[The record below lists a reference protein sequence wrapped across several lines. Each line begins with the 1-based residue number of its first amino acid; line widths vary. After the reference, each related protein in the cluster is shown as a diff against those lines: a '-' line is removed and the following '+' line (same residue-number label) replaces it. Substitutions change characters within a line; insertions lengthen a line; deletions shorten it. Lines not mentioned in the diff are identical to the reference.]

1 MVCIPEV
8 ENQFINAAA
17 DSFDV
22 ASAIEGL
29 LNDPARA
36 SIHLPRTLTA
46 EQRKHAKKIIEQ
58 HQNLKCESFGL
69 GDDRQMHIF
78 KCNSSGVP
86 GKTYM
91 NQIHGESI
99 AECSPQSFSVKNTF
113 IDDWIQ
119 PDGVPADGRNVQS
132 MPHNMFAQRLSAE
145 LIGHT
150 TSNVDSKDRI
160 ILPVTHEVTSQIS
173 IESTA
178 SEFQIAVGSSVVID
192 GLIKAPMFNGA
203 AGTVQSWDADTG
215 RYDILLSVPTPG
227 GQRWAKVKGDNLRLS
242 LPKQPIS
249 FGCFDE

>member
-8 ENQFINAAA
+8 ESEYINAAA

-22 ASAIEGL
+22 ASVIEGL
-29 LNDPARA
+29 LADPSRA
-36 SIHLPRTLTA
+36 SIQLPRTLTA
-46 EQRKHAKKIIEQ
+46 EQRRHAKKIIEQ
-58 HQNLKCESFGL
+58 HQNLKCESFGM
-69 GDDRQMHIF
+69 GEDRQMHVF
-78 KCNSSGVP
+78 KCNTSGIQEKP
-86 GKTYM
+86 QS
-91 NQIHGESI
+91 NQIRGDTT

-145 LIGHT
+145 LAGHIA
-150 TSNVDSKDRI
+150 SNVESKESNT
-160 ILPVTHEVTSQIS
+160 LPGTLEAKSQMAA
-173 IESTA
+173 ETTA
-178 SEFQIAVGSSVVID
+178 GEFQMAMGSEVVID

-203 AGTVQSWDADTG
+203 AGTVQSWDAETG
-215 RYDILLSVPTPG
+215 RYDILLSVPTPS
-227 GQRWAKVKGDNLRLS
+227 GQRWAKVKGENLRLV